1 MDLEGQGGKSR
12 QSFQPYMSRH
22 VLTVW
27 LLCLSYG
34 EFSD

>member
-12 QSFQPYMSRH
+12 QSFQPYMSH